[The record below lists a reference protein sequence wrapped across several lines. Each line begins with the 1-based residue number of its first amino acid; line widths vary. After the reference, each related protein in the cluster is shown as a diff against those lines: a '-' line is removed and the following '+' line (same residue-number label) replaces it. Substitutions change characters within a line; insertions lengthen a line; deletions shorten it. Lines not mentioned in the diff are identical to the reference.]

1 MKIYGICGIIAH
13 NLNDDFKGICM
24 DFKEIKELMRLFDKS
39 GLSRFKLKKDDV
51 EISMQ
56 KGYEAAAP
64 AAASAPQAAAP
75 APAPAPAP
83 VAESAQASE
92 SEAAHKKGE
101 YITSPMV
108 GTFYRAPSP
117 DSPPFVKVG
126 DTVRKGQ
133 TIGII
138 EAMKI
143 FNEIEAE
150 FDCKILEILVEDGQ
164 PVEYDMPLFLVERL

>member
-1 MKIYGICGIIAH
+1 M
-13 NLNDDFKGICM
+13 NLKD
-24 DFKEIKELMRLFDKS
+24 IKELIRVFDKS
-39 GLSRFKLKKDDV
+39 GLSKLKLKQEDF
-51 EISMQ
+51 EIAMQ
-56 KGYEAAAP
+56 KGFEGGVTTTVQNVSAVTPQPAASQP
-64 AAASAPQAAAP
+64 AAAEAPKEEKSSA
-75 APAPAPAP
+75 
-83 VAESAQASE
+83 
-92 SEAAHKKGE
+92 KGE

-126 DTVRKGQ
+126 DTVSKGQ
-133 TIGII
+133 TLCII

-150 FDCKILEILVEDGQ
+150 FDCKILDILVEDGQ

>member
-1 MKIYGICGIIAH
+1 M
-13 NLNDDFKGICM
+13 NLKD
-24 DFKEIKELMRLFDKS
+24 IKELIRVFDKS
-39 GLSRFKLKKDDV
+39 GLSKLKLKLEDF
-51 EISMQ
+51 EIAMQ
-56 KGYEAAAP
+56 KGFEGGVANVP
-64 AAASAPQAAAP
+64 AQAAAP
-75 APAPAPAP
+75 APSTQQALPATVEEKKEEKHTA
-83 VAESAQASE
+83 
-92 SEAAHKKGE
+92 KGE

-126 DTVRKGQ
+126 DTVSKGQ
-133 TIGII
+133 TLCII

-150 FDCKILEILVEDGQ
+150 FDCKILDILVEDGQ

>member
-1 MKIYGICGIIAH
+1 M
-13 NLNDDFKGICM
+13 NLKD
-24 DFKEIKELMRLFDKS
+24 IKELIRVFDKS
-39 GLSRFKLKKDDV
+39 GLSKLKLKQDDF
-51 EISMQ
+51 EIAMQ
-56 KGYEAAAP
+56 KGGEVVEVTTTQTQPSAQPSTP
-64 AAASAPQAAAP
+64 AQVP
-75 APAPAPAP
+75 APNTPAEAKEEHPA
-83 VAESAQASE
+83 
-92 SEAAHKKGE
+92 KGE

-126 DTVRKGQ
+126 DTVSKGQ
-133 TIGII
+133 TLCII

-150 FDCKILEILVEDGQ
+150 FDCKILDILVEDGQ

>member
-1 MKIYGICGIIAH
+1 MKWLEKLNIAP
-13 NLNDDFKGICM
+13 
-24 DFKEIKELMRLFDKS
+24 
-39 GLSRFKLKKDDV
+39 KLKKKLIDAIEKRV
-51 EISMQ
+51 EIRVQARLAQNHLKKEDFTISLQ
-56 KGYEAAAP
+56 KGGETVAVQSAP
-64 AAASAPQAAAP
+64 APQQLQAPKQAP
-75 APAPAPAP
+75 APA
-83 VAESAQASE
+83 EE
-92 SEAAHKKGE
+92 KGEDLEAAKKKGE

-126 DTVRKGQ
+126 DRVSKGQ

>member
-1 MKIYGICGIIAH
+1 MFILGDI
-13 NLNDDFKGICM
+13 M
-24 DFKEIKELMRLFDKS
+24 DFKQIKELIRIFDKS
-39 GLSRFKLKKDDV
+39 GLSKLKLKEEDF
-51 EISMQ
+51 EIALQ
-56 KGYEAAAP
+56 KGFAPEVSVPTSTPSVSAAAP
-64 AAASAPQAAAP
+64 AAQ
-75 APAPAPAP
+75 P
-83 VAESAQASE
+83 VEAKEE
-92 SEAAHKKGE
+92 SEAAKKKGE

-126 DTVRKGQ
+126 DVVSKGQ

>member
-1 MKIYGICGIIAH
+1 M
-13 NLNDDFKGICM
+13 N
-24 DFKEIKELMRLFDKS
+24 FKEIRELIKIFDKS
-39 GLSRFKLKKDDV
+39 GLSKLKLKKEDF
-51 EISMQ
+51 EISLEKEQ
-56 KGYEAAAP
+56 ETQAPKQVPVPQSALPIAATVEEPAKELEAAK
-64 AAASAPQAAAP
+64 
-75 APAPAPAP
+75 
-83 VAESAQASE
+83 
-92 SEAAHKKGE
+92 KKGE

-126 DTVRKGQ
+126 DVVSKGQ

-164 PVEYDMPLFLVERL
+164 PVEYDMPLFLVERV

>member
-1 MKIYGICGIIAH
+1 M
-13 NLNDDFKGICM
+13 NLKD
-24 DFKEIKELMRLFDKS
+24 IKELIRVFDKS
-39 GLSRFKLKKDDV
+39 GLSRLKLKNDDF

-56 KGYEAAAP
+56 KGGEAAAP
-64 AAASAPQAAAP
+64 ASAPQAAP
-75 APAPAPAP
+75 APAEPQPIAAGVCETPKEEKPPA
-83 VAESAQASE
+83 
-92 SEAAHKKGE
+92 KGE

-126 DTVRKGQ
+126 DTVSKGDPLC
-133 TIGII
+133 II

-150 FDCKILEILVEDGQ
+150 FDCKILDILVEDGQ

>member
-1 MKIYGICGIIAH
+1 
-13 NLNDDFKGICM
+13 M
-24 DFKEIKELMRLFDKS
+24 DFKEIKELIKLFDKS
-39 GLSRFKLKKDDV
+39 GLNKLKVKNEEF
-51 EISMQ
+51 EISLQ
-56 KGYEAAAP
+56 KGIEGVAVPAVQPQVAAKATETAGVSAP
-64 AAASAPQAAAP
+64 A
-75 APAPAPAP
+75 
-83 VAESAQASE
+83 VEKEEKVES
-92 SEAAHKKGE
+92 KKGE

-126 DTVRKGQ
+126 DVVSKGQ

-150 FDCKILEILVEDGQ
+150 FDCKILDILVEDGQ

>member
-1 MKIYGICGIIAH
+1 M
-13 NLNDDFKGICM
+13 N
-24 DFKEIKELMRLFDKS
+24 FKEIRELIKIFDKS
-39 GLSRFKLKKDDV
+39 GLSKLKLKKEDF
-51 EISMQ
+51 EISLEKEQ
-56 KGYEAAAP
+56 ETQAPKQVPVPQSAPPIAATVEEPAKELEAAK
-64 AAASAPQAAAP
+64 
-75 APAPAPAP
+75 
-83 VAESAQASE
+83 
-92 SEAAHKKGE
+92 KKGE

-126 DTVRKGQ
+126 DVVSKGQ

-164 PVEYDMPLFLVERL
+164 PVEYDMPLFLVERV